1 MMMSAPDPDWM
12 AEVMRDCRS
21 LALTV
26 STFSVM
32 PVAFLHSS
40 VILLLSKAS
49 EAGTKSVQ
57 RSQWTLAAPWAIAG
71 ARPVARMAARPPVD
85 AKSLRRAMRVMAASR
100 GLCVFGKE
108 TRRRD
113 ALGTTPGNCSTLSDY
128 AGSTLDGAGG
138 QAGDIVLDEE
148 GIDDGDRD
156 RAEQGRGHQLAPV
169 EDVAAHQLGDGAD
182 RHGAHLGLGQEDQRV
197 EELVL
202 RQGEGEDAGRD
213 EAGATQRQHDLR
225 RGLQPARAVD
235 PGGILEFAR

>member
-40 VILLLSKAS
+40 VILLLRKAS

-85 AKSLRRAMRVMAASR
+85 AKSLRRAMRVMFASR
-100 GLCVFGKE
+100 TLCFGEEE
-108 TRRRD
+108 TRRC
-113 ALGTTPGNCSTLSDY
+113 ALEPRQATAQRSATT
-128 AGSTLDGAGG
+128 
-138 QAGDIVLDEE
+138 
-148 GIDDGDRD
+148 
-156 RAEQGRGHQLAPV
+156 RAQPLTEPAVRP
-169 EDVAAHQLGDGAD
+169 
-182 RHGAHLGLGQEDQRV
+182 
-197 EELVL
+197 
-202 RQGEGEDAGRD
+202 
-213 EAGATQRQHDLR
+213 AT
-225 RGLQPARAVD
+225 
-235 PGGILEFAR
+235 